1 MATKSTSRV
10 KDRLRGV
17 VTENKIS
24 EIENMLRLLKSDQ
37 YRLLTNYMYLNR
49 DDLKVY
55 IDVTDEGEYI
65 LTVRA
70 VTDKLID
77 VGKVL

>member
-1 MATKSTSRV
+1 MATKSASRV

-24 EIENMLRLLKSDQ
+24 EIENMLRLLKSEQ
-37 YRLLTNYMYLNR
+37 YRLLTNYMYLDR

>member
-1 MATKSTSRV
+1 MATKSASRV

-37 YRLLTNYMYLNR
+37 YRLLTNYMYLDR

>member
-1 MATKSTSRV
+1 MATKSAARV

-37 YRLLTNYMYLNR
+37 YRLLTNYMYLDR